1 MKVSGF
7 LELSVEKKLLL
18 LVRDAVADGA
28 AALLR
33 LP

>member
-7 LELSVEKKLLL
+7 LELSVVLL